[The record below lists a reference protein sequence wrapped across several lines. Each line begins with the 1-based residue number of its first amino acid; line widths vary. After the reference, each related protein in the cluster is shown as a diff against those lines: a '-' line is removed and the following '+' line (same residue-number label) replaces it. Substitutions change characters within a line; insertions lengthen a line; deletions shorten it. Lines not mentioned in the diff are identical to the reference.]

1 MADFSARIEALENS
15 FMMAWMHGDIGA
27 IRSLTARDFMTI
39 VGTSRSQLLDRPSF
53 VQACTSDFR
62 CTGFR
67 FSEMFVRRHGKLA
80 WFAAGAELEMV
91 LGRKQWTGGFLL
103 TGLWRRTPVVRSWKL
118 LERSIARLDGD
129 EQFGAAVHRLQL
141 WH

>member
-1 MADFSARIEALENS
+1 MADISATIESLENR
-15 FMMAWMHGDIGA
+15 FMQAWMHGDVA
-27 IRSLTARDFMTI
+27 TLRKLAARDSMTI

-53 VQACTSDFR
+53 VQACATDFR

-67 FSEMFVRRHGKLA
+67 FREVFVRKHGKFA
-80 WFAAGAELEMV
+80 WFAAGADLEMK
-91 LGRKQWTGGFLL
+91 LGRKDWSGGFLL
-103 TGLWRRTPVVRSWKL
+103 TGLWRKTPVLGGWKL
-118 LERSIARLDGD
+118 FERSLSRLDDD